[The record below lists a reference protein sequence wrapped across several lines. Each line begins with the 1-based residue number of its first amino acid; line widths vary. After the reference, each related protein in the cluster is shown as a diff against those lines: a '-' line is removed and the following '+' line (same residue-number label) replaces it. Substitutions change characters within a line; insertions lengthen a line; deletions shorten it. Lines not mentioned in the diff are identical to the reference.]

1 MLNWMDDTSSRVV
14 GQRHSWMK
22 PLFKRRNKAL
32 FTPRAS
38 LFQIENLLQVYQS
51 PLMSSYVLTF
61 LGQMI
66 AKVFVAFEF
75 EQIVPLQ

>member
-1 MLNWMDDTSSRVV
+1 
-14 GQRHSWMK
+14 MK
-22 PLFKRRNKAL
+22 PLFQRRNKAL

-38 LFQIENLLQVYQS
+38 LFQIENLPQVYQY

-66 AKVFVAFEF
+66 AKVFVAFEL